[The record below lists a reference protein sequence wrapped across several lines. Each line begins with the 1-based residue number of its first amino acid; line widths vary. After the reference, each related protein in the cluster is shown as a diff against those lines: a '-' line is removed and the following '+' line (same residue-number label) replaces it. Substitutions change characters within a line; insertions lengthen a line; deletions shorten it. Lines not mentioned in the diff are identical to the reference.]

1 MCSNHKRM
9 WLYNQI
15 RLHIIMSWKHCL
27 PQKQIVCRVL
37 FGGGGG
43 GGGGLD
49 HKCLPL
55 EFEKAKLLDMS
66 STSVKPQETLV
77 VSVGKHDITK
87 SKNRHL

>member
-1 MCSNHKRM
+1 MCSHHKRM

-27 PQKQIVCRVL
+27 PQKQIVCRAL
-37 FGGGGG
+37 FGGD
-43 GGGGLD
+43 LD
-49 HKCLPL
+49 HKCPTL

-66 STSVKPQETLV
+66 STTVKPQETLV
-77 VSVGKHDITK
+77 VSVDKHDITK